1 MRVGFGEGAFMLGI
15 WELAL
20 IGLVLLI
27 LFLPGLLNPRR
38 PMAKTLRLYMVIAI
52 LGIIILILSRA
63 VISLIG
69 RVLALSLLLA
79 AIAAAIFA
87 RLLAGLR

>member
-1 MRVGFGEGAFMLGI
+1 MLGI

-38 PMAKTLRLYMVIAI
+38 PVAKTLRLYMVIAI

>member
-1 MRVGFGEGAFMLGI
+1 MLGI
-15 WELAL
+15 AELAL

-38 PMAKTLRLYMVIAI
+38 PLDKTLRLYMVIAI

-63 VISLIG
+63 VISLFG
-69 RVLALSLLLA
+69 KVLALSLLLA
-79 AIAAAIFA
+79 FIFAAIAARF
-87 RLLAGLR
+87 LAGFR

>member
-1 MRVGFGEGAFMLGI
+1 MLGI

-38 PMAKTLRLYMVIAI
+38 PLDKTLRLYMVIAL

-63 VISLIG
+63 VISLMG
-69 RVLALSLLLA
+69 KVLALSLLLA
-79 AIAAAIFA
+79 FIFAAVAA
-87 RLLAGLR
+87 RLLVGSR